1 MSLSLWAFACTAVAV
16 SVLYVWSKCAAGA
29 ATPVIRGDVLLVFAH
44 PDDEA
49 MFFAP
54 LLNTLRRLNIRFHF
68 LCLSSGNAAG
78 LGRIREKELDASG
91 KFYGAASVRVID
103 DQAMQD
109 GMNVDWDPAVVAR
122 YVRQALDI
130 CGTIRTVITFDERGV
145 SGHPNHIAVF
155 NGVRHLKATSPP
167 GILYLGLKSG
177 SFISKYSGLLSLLP
191 FVVGWRT
198 PSKEPKNFTCIISP
212 EDALS
217 SFKGMQRHASQFVWF
232 RYLFVWFSSFGVLN
246 EFLSL

>member
-1 MSLSLWAFACTAVAV
+1 MSWSLCGLICAVVAV
-16 SVLYVWSKCAAGA
+16 FVLYAWSKCAAAA
-29 ATPVIRGDVLLVFAH
+29 ATPVVRGDVLLVFAH

-54 LLNTLRRLNIRFHF
+54 LLNTLRRMNIRFHF

-109 GMNVDWDPAVVAR
+109 GMDSQWDTAVVAR

-130 CGTIRTVITFDERGV
+130 CGTVRTVITFDQRGV
-145 SGHPNHIAVF
+145 SGHANHIAVY

-167 GILYLGLKSG
+167 GLLYLSLKSG
-177 SFISKYSGLLSLLP
+177 SVVSKYSGLLSLLP
-191 FVVGWRT
+191 FAAGWKT
-198 PSKEPKNFTCIISP
+198 PSKEPKSFTCIVPP
-212 EDALS
+212 EDVLS
-217 SFKGMQRHASQFVWF
+217 SFKGMQRHASQLVWF
-232 RYLFVWFSSFGVLN
+232 RYLFVWLSSFTVVN
-246 EFLSL
+246 EFVSL